1 MVFPE
6 VVSIGEV
13 LVDFIPNEIANL
25 KGLTSFQKCPGGAPA
40 NYIVG
45 MSRLGVKT
53 AFVGKVGDDP
63 FGDYLRDVL
72 QSEGVNVA
80 NLVKA
85 TNGERTTLAFV
96 YYDNDMDRDFFFYR
110 NNSADVNL
118 TAEEIDSKLFQKTKY
133 LHFGSLS
140 LTEEPV
146 KSATYRAIDICKE
159 NNGQICFDPNIRV
172 DLWKNDEMLRAA
184 IEQALEKVDIFL
196 PSLTELQFLYN
207 KKNFDEQDAIDYFF
221 TKFPLKMIIL
231 KKGKEGCIIKERNGY
246 FLTIP
251 SFEVEIVDTTGA
263 GDGFNVGFIFG
274 LLNELSIEEA
284 GIVGNAI
291 GALVVQKK
299 GAMTSLPFRNELEE
313 FLQKENIPIKLKQK
327 KA

>member
-1 MVFPE
+1 MALPK

-13 LVDFIPNEIANL
+13 LVDFIPNEIAKMKDL
-25 KGLTSFQKCPGGAPA
+25 GSFQKCPGGAPA
-40 NYIVG
+40 NFAVG
-45 MSRLGVKT
+45 IARLGVQT

-63 FGDYLRDVL
+63 FGDYLREVL
-72 QSEGVNVA
+72 HSEGVNVA

-96 YYDNDMDRDFFFYR
+96 YFDKDMDREFFFYR

-118 TAEEIDSKLFQKTKY
+118 KPEEIDSKLLQKINY

-146 KSATYRAIDICKE
+146 KSATFRAIDLCKK
-159 NNGQICFDPNIRV
+159 NNGQVCFDPNIRAS
-172 DLWKNDEMLRAA
+172 LWETEELLRET
-184 IEQALEKVDIFL
+184 IEQALEQVDIFL
-196 PSLTELQFLYN
+196 PSVAELQFLYN
-207 KKNFDEQDAIDYFF
+207 KANFDEQTAIDYLF
-221 TKFPLKMIIL
+221 TKYPLKIIAL
-231 KKGKEGCIIKERNGY
+231 KKGKDGCVIKERNGY

-251 SFEVEIVDTTGA
+251 SFEVEIVDSTGA

-284 GIVGNAI
+284 GIIGNAI

-299 GAMTSLPFRNELEE
+299 GAMTSLPSREDLEA
-313 FLQKENIPIKLKQK
+313 FLQKEKIPIKLKQK
-327 KA
+327 

>member
-1 MVFPE
+1 MVLPK
-6 VVSIGEV
+6 VVSIGEI

-25 KGLTSFQKCPGGAPA
+25 KDLDSFQKCPGGAPA
-40 NYIVG
+40 NFIVG
-45 MSRLGVKT
+45 MARLGIKT

-63 FGDYLRDVL
+63 FGEYLRDVL
-72 QSEGVNVA
+72 YSEGVNVT
-80 NLVKA
+80 NLVNA

-110 NNSADVNL
+110 NNSADINL
-118 TAEEIDSKLFQKTKY
+118 TPEEIDSKLLQKTKY

-146 KSATYRAIDICKE
+146 KSATFRAINLCKE
-159 NNGQICFDPNIRV
+159 NNGQVCFDPNIRA
-172 DLWKNDEMLRAA
+172 DLWKSEELMRET

-196 PSLTELQFLYN
+196 PSLDELQFLYN
-207 KKNFDEQDAIDYFF
+207 KENFEEQAAIEYLF
-221 TKFPLKMIIL
+221 TKFPLKVVAV

-251 SFEVEIVDTTGA
+251 SFEVDTVDTTGA
-263 GDGFNVGFIFG
+263 GDGFDAGFIFG
-274 LLNELSIEEA
+274 LLNELPYEEA

-299 GAMTSLPFRNELEE
+299 GAMTSLPFRNELEA
-313 FLQKENIPIKLKQK
+313 FFQKENIPIKLK
-327 KA
+327 